1 MSELPKISL
10 EKIRQSHLKEVLTEL
25 EHNLRDLN
33 LDCYLIGAL
42 ARDIW
47 MTGVHGIQQ
56 QRATKDLDLA
66 VLIPTKERY
75 LQLKDRLITTGHFTE
90 VRDNPF
96 KLIHSSKTEIDVL
109 PFGGL
114 DREGNVLLAD
124 AGFTSL
130 TIEGF
135 SEVFESATVP
145 VELGGHEFRV
155 CTLPGIVILKLIAYD
170 DRPEMRSKDI
180 QDIVAI
186 IENYFNIASVDLCS
200 KHFDLLQ
207 KVDSEFDTFC
217 IGAHLLGRH
226 MKPILSRLELLKT
239 RITKILQSA
248 IESQQDSKL
257 AQLMIRE
264 MIGSL
269 EEAVAILKELLAGIN
284 DAPIDGKEIV

>member
-1 MSELPKISL
+1 MDYKISL
-10 EKIRQSHLKEVLTEL
+10 EKIKQGHLSNMLPEL
-25 EHNLRDLN
+25 EQAFHDLD

-47 MTGVHGIQQ
+47 MTGVHDIQQ
-56 QRATKDLDLA
+56 KRVTKDLDVA
-66 VLIPTKERY
+66 ILIPTKERY
-75 LQLKDRLITTGHFTE
+75 LQLKDRLIGNGHFKD

-114 DREGNVLLAD
+114 DREGNVLLAG

-170 DRPEMRSKDI
+170 DRPDMRTKDV

-226 MKPILSRLELLKT
+226 MKPILSRSEMLNT

-257 AQLMIRE
+257 AELMVQN

-269 EEAVAILKELLAGIN
+269 ENANTILRELLSGIN
-284 DAPIDGKEIV
+284 DAQLDKEKAT

>member
-1 MSELPKISL
+1 MDYKISL
-10 EKIRQSHLKEVLTEL
+10 EKIKQGHLRDVLAEL
-25 EHNLRDLN
+25 EHYLHDLD

-47 MTGVHGIQQ
+47 MTGVHDIQQ
-56 QRATKDLDLA
+56 KRSTKDVDLA

-75 LQLKDRLITTGHFTE
+75 LQLKDRLIGNGHFKE

-96 KLIHSSKTEIDVL
+96 KLIHSGKTEIDVL

-114 DREGNVLLAD
+114 DREGNVLLAG

-145 VELGGHEFRV
+145 VELSGHEFRV

-186 IENYFNIASVDLCS
+186 IENYFNIASADLFS

-207 KVDSEFDTFC
+207 KLDSEFDTFC

-226 MKPILSRLELLKT
+226 MKPILSRSELLT
-239 RITKILQSA
+239 SRITKILQSA

-257 AQLMIRE
+257 AELMIRE

-269 EEAVAILKELLAGIN
+269 EQASMILKELLAGIN
-284 DAPIDGKEIV
+284 DKAV

>member
-1 MSELPKISL
+1 MSDLPKISL
-10 EKIRQSHLKEVLTEL
+10 EKIRQSHLKDVLAEL
-25 EHNLRDLN
+25 ERHLHDLD

-47 MTGVHGIQQ
+47 MTGVYDIQQ
-56 QRATKDLDLA
+56 KRATKDLDLA

-75 LQLKDRLITTGHFTE
+75 LQLKDRLITEGHFKE

-114 DREGNVLLAD
+114 DREGNVMIAG

-135 SEVFESATVP
+135 SEVYDSATEP
-145 VELGGHEFRV
+145 VDLGGHEFRV
-155 CTLPGIVILKLIAYD
+155 CTLPGIVILKLIAFD
-170 DRPEMRSKDI
+170 DRPEMRPKDV
-180 QDIVAI
+180 QDIIAI
-186 IENYFNIASVDLCS
+186 IENYFNIASVDLFS

-207 KVDSEFDTFC
+207 KLDSEFDTFC

-226 MKPILSRLELLKT
+226 MKPILSRSELLT
-239 RITKILQSA
+239 LRITKILQSA

-257 AQLMIRE
+257 AELMTRD

-269 EEAVAILKELLAGIN
+269 EEAKTILKELLAGIN
-284 DAPIDGKEIV
+284 DIPLEHTSK

>member
-10 EKIRQSHLKEVLTEL
+10 EKIRQSHLKDVLAEL
-25 EHNLRDLN
+25 ERNLRDLD

-47 MTGVHGIQQ
+47 MTGVHDIQQ
-56 QRATKDLDLA
+56 KRATKDVDLA

-75 LQLKDRLITTGHFTE
+75 LQLKDRLIADGHFKE

-96 KLIHSSKTEIDVL
+96 KLMHSGKTEIDVL

-114 DREGNVLLAD
+114 DREGNVLLAG

-135 SEVFESATVP
+135 SEVYESATES
-145 VELGGHEFRV
+145 VELSGHEFRV

-170 DRPEMRSKDI
+170 DRPDMRTKDV

-200 KHFDLLQ
+200 NHFDLLQ

-217 IGAHLLGRH
+217 IGARLLGRH
-226 MKPILSRLELLKT
+226 MKSVLSRSEMLNS

-248 IESQQDSKL
+248 IESQQTSKL
-257 AQLMIRE
+257 AELMTWDI
-264 MIGSL
+264 IGSL
-269 EEAVAILKELLAGIN
+269 EEAQVILKELLAGIN
-284 DAPIDGKEIV
+284 DEPLDRAQK

>member
-10 EKIRQSHLKEVLTEL
+10 EKIMQSQLKDILAEL
-25 EHNLRDLN
+25 EHHLRDLD

-47 MTGVHGIQQ
+47 MTGVHDIQQ
-56 QRATKDLDLA
+56 KRATKDVDLA

-75 LQLKDRLITTGHFTE
+75 LQLKDRLVGNGHFKE
-90 VRDNPF
+90 VQDNPF
-96 KLIHSSKTEIDVL
+96 KLIHSSNTEIDVL

-114 DREGNVLLAD
+114 DKEGNVLLAG

-186 IENYFNIASVDLCS
+186 IENYFNIASVDLFS

-207 KVDSEFDTFC
+207 KLDSEIDTFC

-226 MKPILSRLELLKT
+226 MKPILSRSEMLIT

-257 AQLMIRE
+257 AILIVQN

-269 EEAVAILKELLAGIN
+269 EEAVTVLNELLTGIN
-284 DAPIDGKEIV
+284 DAPIGQTID

>member
-1 MSELPKISL
+1 MDYKISL
-10 EKIRQSHLKEVLTEL
+10 EKIKQSHLRNMLPEL
-25 EHNLRDLN
+25 EQALRDLD

-47 MTGVHGIQQ
+47 MTGVHDIQQ
-56 QRATKDLDLA
+56 KRATKDVDLA

-75 LQLKDRLITTGHFTE
+75 LQLKDRLIGNGHFKE

-114 DREGNVLLAD
+114 DREGNVLLAG

-170 DRPEMRSKDI
+170 DRPEMRTKDV

-200 KHFDLLQ
+200 NHFDLLQ

-226 MKPILSRLELLKT
+226 MKPILSRSEMLNT

-257 AQLMIRE
+257 AELMTRD

-269 EEAVAILKELLAGIN
+269 EQAATILKDLLAGIN
-284 DAPIDGKEIV
+284 DPELDHKGII

>member
-1 MSELPKISL
+1 MDYKISL
-10 EKIRQSHLKEVLTEL
+10 DKIKQSHLRDVLAEL
-25 EHNLRDLN
+25 EHELRDLGM
-33 LDCYLIGAL
+33 DCYLIGAL

-56 QRATKDLDLA
+56 QRATKDVDLA

-75 LQLKDRLITTGHFTE
+75 LQLKDRLIGNGHFTE
-90 VRDNPF
+90 VRNNPF
-96 KLIHSSKTEIDVL
+96 KLVHSSKTEIDVL

-114 DREGNVLLAD
+114 DREGNVMLAG

-135 SEVFESATVP
+135 FEVYESATES
-145 VELGGHEFRV
+145 VELSGHEFRV

-170 DRPEMRSKDI
+170 DRPDMRSKDV

-186 IENYFNIASVDLCS
+186 IENYFNIASVDLFS

-207 KVDSEFDTFC
+207 KLDSEFDTFC

-226 MKPILSRLELLKT
+226 MKPILSRSELLT
-239 RITKILQSA
+239 LRITKILQSA

-257 AQLMIRE
+257 AELMTRD

-269 EEAVAILKELLAGIN
+269 EEAKTILKELLAGIN
-284 DAPIDGKEIV
+284 DIPLEHTSK